1 VSQAQS
7 QLYAEYE
14 GAVALVHAYLA
25 TSLDEARFLSVG
37 GPAES
42 VKAVLAGLASGGR
55 VTLFRK
61 IEGVDLQHRHRGS
74 AGAIIHADSIK
85 LHLLARRLP
94 CGQSHGILYPD
105 TGPTEARYAFTLLL
119 PKARE
124 DDAPLALLRMIDART
139 TVPLHPSW
147 AAWLWGL
154 LDQEDLL
161 AQLSGVGDW
170 MGWDVRWSDSTL
182 PRRVTEAV
190 KDHTLRVA

>member
-1 VSQAQS
+1 MAQS
-7 QLYAEYE
+7 LLYAEYE
-14 GAVALVHAYLA
+14 GAVALVHACLA

-61 IEGVDLQHRHRGS
+61 IEGVDIQHRHRGS
-74 AGAIIHADSIK
+74 AGAIHADSTK

-94 CGQSHGILYPD
+94 CGQTHGILYPD

-124 DDAPLALLRMIDART
+124 EEAPLALLRMIDART

-147 AAWLWGL
+147 ASWLWGL
-154 LDQEDLL
+154 LDQDGLL
-161 AQLSGVGDW
+161 AELSGAGDW
-170 MGWDVRWSDSTL
+170 IGWDVRWSDSTL
-182 PRRVTEAV
+182 PRCVTEAV
-190 KDHTLRVA
+190 KDHTLRVV